1 MNGPIYQVARFEDG
15 TEHRVLRRDVMKHEL
30 TQLQAL
36 AATTGNDE
44 ALNRWLERWA
54 QKEMDLATAKQG
66 QHTRAHHARE
76 GREAKQ
82 RLRYERIREIA
93 EQNYLLTGDELVD
106 KVRLV
111 YRDLYGAEDK
121 KVPSVST
128 VYRAL
133 GLRT

>member
-1 MNGPIYQVARFEDG
+1 MKGPIYIRYRFEDG

-36 AATTGNDE
+36 AAETGNNE

-66 QHTRAHHARE
+66 QHTRAHQARE
-76 GREAKQ
+76 GRETKQ
-82 RLRYERIREIA
+82 RLRYERIRGIA
-93 EQNYLLTGDELVD
+93 EKNYLLTGEDLVD
-106 KVRLV
+106 KVRV
-111 YRDLYGAEDK
+111 VWCDLYENEKA
-121 KVPSVST
+121 PSAST
-128 VYRAL
+128 IYRAL

>member
-1 MNGPIYQVARFEDG
+1 MKGPIYIRYRFEDG

-30 TQLQAL
+30 AQLQAL
-36 AATTGNDE
+36 AAATGNDE

-54 QKEMDLATAKQG
+54 QKEMDLATTKHD
-66 QHTRAHHARE
+66 QHVRAHRARE

-82 RLRYERIREIA
+82 RVRYERIREIA

-111 YRDLYGAEDK
+111 YRDLYGD
-121 KVPSVST
+121 KVPSAST
-128 VYRAL
+128 VYRAV
-133 GLRT
+133 GLEP